1 MKSFNKSSWNKA
13 WSLSILAF
21 TLLFGHSAQADSASL
36 TSAGY
41 TQNFSSMGTGT
52 TVPTG
57 WSGVT
62 ESGSHY
68 TFAPD
73 VSNEYN
79 DGNAY
84 QNENFTAGTL
94 SASSVEHLTPTQAS
108 STGKGTDIIN
118 WSNTLAT
125 VANGEGSESLGTDP
139 SGNSATM
146 LELSLTNNTGSAIT
160 ALNVSYDI
168 DRFTTISDTNGS
180 PSGYA
185 NSSVEEFPGYHLFY
199 NLTPSNAATWVDV
212 TALDPTI
219 NMGTTGAVQ
228 VPNTVGIT
236 TIPMTT
242 VTLDGSVANGA
253 TIALAWFDDNGSAAS
268 PDQEIGLNNVSVSA
282 AEAPEPSSLT
292 LCFAGVAAVVFLVR
306 RPRHA

>member
-1 MKSFNKSSWNKA
+1 MNKFRQSALKKTLAISTLTF
-13 WSLSILAF
+13 SLLA
-21 TLLFGHSAQADSASL
+21 GHSANAASASL
-36 TSAGY
+36 TNTGY

-52 TVPTG
+52 TVPVG

-62 ESGSHY
+62 EAGSHF

-73 VSNEYN
+73 VANEYN
-79 DGNAY
+79 DGQAY

-94 SASSVEHLTPTQAS
+94 SASSVEHLTPTQGS
-108 STGKGTDIIN
+108 STGKGSDIVN

-125 VANGEGSESLGTDP
+125 GANGEGSESLGTDP
-139 SGNSATM
+139 SGNSATI

-160 ALNVSYDI
+160 ALDLSYDI
-168 DRFTTISDTNGS
+168 DRFTTISDTNGN

-185 NSSVEEFPGYHLFY
+185 NSCVEEFPGFHLFY
-199 NLTPSNAATWVDV
+199 NLTPSNAATWVEV
-212 TALDPTI
+212 TSLDPTV

-236 TIPMTT
+236 VIPTTT
-242 VTLDGSVANGA
+242 VDLNGSVANGS
-253 TIALAWFDDNGSAAS
+253 TFALAWFDDNGSAAS

-282 AEAPEPSSLT
+282 EAVPEPSSLT
-292 LCFAGVAAVVFLVR
+292 LCFAAAGFAFLFR
-306 RPRHA
+306 RLRQA